1 MNDARFSVMGGR
13 TGAAPT
19 RADALMAARGREI
32 DGNGQSQTVRTAL
45 GYFDY

>member
-1 MNDARFSVMGGR
+1 MNDARFSVMAVEQVQLR
-13 TGAAPT
+13 P
-19 RADALMAARGREI
+19 ALMAARGREI